1 MTSIP
6 VIQRKR
12 GPAPTG
18 KTPVT
23 SLRLPDDITAA
34 LDAAIAAEPEATR
47 PSRSELIRR
56 IVAEWLKERGL
67 LGKD

>member
-1 MTSIP
+1 MADQLLST
-6 VIQRKR
+6 RKR
-12 GPAPTG
+12 GRPPSG
-18 KTPVT
+18 IGTPVHVRMHDE
-23 SLRLPDDITAA
+23 LLAA
-34 LDAAIAAEPEATR
+34 LDAAIATEPEATR